1 MARLH
6 KEVGTAE
13 TAHRLGVGLGF
24 VYALIWSGKLPG
36 RKVGRRWLIPAQ
48 AIEERLKAVDRCKR
62 SLTGVVGR
70 QPKKRIPCAGTDI
83 G

>member
-1 MARLH
+1 MERPH

-36 RKVGRRWLIPAQ
+36 RKVGGRWLIPGK
-48 AIEERLKAVDRCKR
+48 AIEERLKAVDRCKHT
-62 SLTGVVGR
+62 STEVVGH
-70 QPKKRIPCAGTDI
+70 QSKKGIRREETDI

>member
-6 KEVGTAE
+6 GDVGTGE

-36 RKVGRRWLIPAQ
+36 RKVGGRWLIPTK
-48 AIEERLKAVDRCKR
+48 AIEERLKAVDCCKH
-62 SLTGVVGR
+62 SSTKVVGR
-70 QPKKRIPCAGTDI
+70 RPKKKIRRAETDI

>member
-6 KEVGTAE
+6 RDVGTAE

-36 RKVGRRWLIPAQ
+36 RKVGGRWLIPTK
-48 AIEERLKAVDRCKR
+48 AIEERLKAVDRSKH
-62 SLTGVVGR
+62 SSTQVVGR
-70 QPKKRIPCAGTDI
+70 QSKKRIRCAETDI